1 MRLCQSLTELNALK
15 NIPVF
20 FLKGLFIIFHNVK
33 IWIFDDESLYRLSN
47 QKFTV
52 WPRDRLI
59 LFGDDFDKAVYQV
72 SANCACIYS
81 LGDALWYEKKVFF
94 HIFWESGNSKLDVKP
109 EVDGKISTKSIL
121 CSILCRP
128 AIIHLSIL
136 LKSFFVKFLTI
147 LSSFTLSSK
156 SFIMKKCCFF
166 SFFGIG
172 PQKTG
177 CKIENSH
184 VYGPADVCK
193 LTGGLLGA

>member
-1 MRLCQSLTELNALK
+1 ME
-15 NIPVF
+15 
-20 FLKGLFIIFHNVK
+20 
-33 IWIFDDESLYRLSN
+33 
-47 QKFTV
+47 
-52 WPRDRLI
+52 
-59 LFGDDFDKAVYQV
+59 
-72 SANCACIYS
+72 
-81 LGDALWYEKKVFF
+81 
-94 HIFWESGNSKLDVKP
+94 P
-109 EVDGKISTKSIL
+109 EVDGKIS
-121 CSILCRP
+121 RP